1 MPENCATKADLKA
14 QSDRH
19 HDALTRIT
27 EVLGGIQRDQKTT
40 LDHLVGTFERPG
52 LVHRVSALEAKGRV
66 AWWSERG
73 TKLVDVL
80 AAALVVGVF
89 LLLLKVGFQGAIKDI
104 IRDSANDVSMAV
116 DVARKAPKDPSCPG
130 CAPTVADAR

>member
-1 MPENCATKADLKA
+1 MPDDCATKADLKA

-27 EVLGGIQRDQKTT
+27 EVLGGMQRDISAT
-40 LDHLVGTFERPG
+40 LDAVRGTIDKPG
-52 LVHRVSALEAKGRV
+52 HGHRISALEAKGRV
-66 AWWSERG
+66 AWWTERG

-80 AAALVVGVF
+80 IAGLVVGVL
-89 LLLLKVGFQGAIKDI
+89 LLLLKVGFQGAIRDI
-104 IRDSANDVSMAV
+104 IRDSASDVSMAL
-116 DVARKAPKDPSCPG
+116 DMARKAPKDPSCPG

>member
-1 MPENCATKADLKA
+1 MSDDCATRADLES
-14 QSDRH
+14 QSKRH
-19 HDALTRIT
+19 HDALQRIT
-27 EVLGGIQRDQKTT
+27 EVMGAIQRDQKAT

-89 LLLLKVGFQGAIKDI
+89 LLLLKVGFQGAIRDI
-104 IRDSANDVSMAV
+104 IRDSAADVSMAL
-116 DVARKAPKDPSCPG
+116 DLAKKAPKDPSCPG
-130 CAPTVADAR
+130 CAPAVAVAE

>member
-1 MPENCATKADLKA
+1 MHEDCATRADMES
-14 QSDRH
+14 QSKRH
-19 HDALTRIT
+19 HDALQRIT
-27 EVLGGIQRDQKTT
+27 EVMGAIQRDQKAT
-40 LDHLVGTFERPG
+40 LDHLVGTFEKPG

-89 LLLLKVGFQGAIKDI
+89 LLLLKVGFQGAIRDI
-104 IRDSANDVSMAV
+104 IRDSAADVSMAV
-116 DVARKAPKDPSCPG
+116 EIARKAPRDPSCPG